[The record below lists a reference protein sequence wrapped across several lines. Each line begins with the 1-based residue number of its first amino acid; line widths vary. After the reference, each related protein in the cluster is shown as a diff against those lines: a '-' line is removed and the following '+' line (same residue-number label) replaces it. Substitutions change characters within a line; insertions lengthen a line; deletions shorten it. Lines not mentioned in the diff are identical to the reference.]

1 MATLTGASTLSNT
14 AVLAA
19 VLKASTL
26 RGTTSFYVP
35 AHLASTLHRPGE
47 TQSLGLVINGEVGYV
62 TNNFVLPSGTV
73 TRRSPAKKNLSHPY
87 TQALLSAVPIHDPK
101 LEKKRERIILTGDVP
116 NPANPPAGCHF
127 STRCPIAKEICFNVS
142 PKWREFS
149 KEHHVSC
156 HLV

>member
-1 MATLTGASTLSNT
+1 MATLTGTSTLSNT

-87 TQALLSAVPIHDPK
+87 TQAAFRQDIDGTTLKATHWDAFNADF
-101 LEKKRERIILTGDVP
+101 EGTAATGQTVKVEGNLGGVTCPEDG
-116 NPANPPAGCHF
+116 GCVYVCDLGV
-127 STRCPIAKEICFNVS
+127 T
-142 PKWREFS
+142 
-149 KEHHVSC
+149 
-156 HLV
+156 